1 MNIKSNYLSMKK
13 RIEEEVTNNE
23 ELCIEVLNLANAKA
37 ALMRELEDLLHSD
50 YRHGDP
56 SSELD
61 RVRAVVNRL
70 STRKVHLLEIFTSI
84 REGPTFLSNLPCTM
98 PSRGFLPPAK
108 KLGQGYIFTGVCDS
122 VHRGGAWS
130 GGCLL
135 PGECLVWRGAWS
147 WVGGA
152 CSRGVLLLGGAWWRP
167 PGTATAAGGM
177 HPIGMHSCF
186 CFVFFFNFR
195 PMI

>member
-1 MNIKSNYLSMKK
+1 MKK

-84 REGPTFLSNLPCTM
+84 RESPTFLSNLPCTM

-122 VHRGGAWS
+122 VHGGVPGRGVPAPRGVPGLERCLVLG

-135 PGECLVWRGAWS
+135 QGGAALGGCLVETPRDGYCRGRYASYWN
-147 WVGGA
+147 A
-152 CSRGVLLLGGAWWRP
+152 FLFL
-167 PGTATAAGGM
+167 
-177 HPIGMHSCF
+177 
-186 CFVFFFNFR
+186 VFFFNFR

>member
-1 MNIKSNYLSMKK
+1 MKK
-13 RIEEEVTNNE
+13 RVEEEVTNNE
-23 ELCIEVLNLANAKA
+23 ELCLEVLNLANAKA

-84 REGPTFLSNLPCTM
+84 REGPTFLSNLPYTM

-122 VHRGGAWS
+122 VHGG
-130 GGCLL
+130 G
-135 PGECLVWRGAWS
+135 CLVWRGA
-147 WVGGA
+147 
-152 CSRGVLLLGGAWWRP
+152 CSQGGAWSGEVPGPGWGVPAPGGCCSGGMLGGDP
-167 PGTATAAGGM
+167 PGRLLPRAVC
-177 HPIGMHSCF
+177 ILLECILV
-186 CFVFFFNFR
+186 FVLFFFSISGR
-195 PMI
+195 

>member
-13 RIEEEVTNNE
+13 RLEEEVTNNE

-70 STRKVHLLEIFTSI
+70 STRKVHRLEIFTSI
-84 REGPTFLSNLPCTM
+84 REGPPFLSNLPCTM
-98 PSRGFLPPAK
+98 PSR
-108 KLGQGYIFTGVCDS
+108 
-122 VHRGGAWS
+122 
-130 GGCLL
+130 
-135 PGECLVWRGAWS
+135 
-147 WVGGA
+147 
-152 CSRGVLLLGGAWWRP
+152 VL
-167 PGTATAAGGM
+167 
-177 HPIGMHSCF
+177 F
-186 CFVFFFNFR
+186 VFVFFQFQADDLVAALRDNLEKELFGNSKYYESELQR
-195 PMI
+195 MRFQHEDDMRKLERKL